1 MRRKEAAMPTVHS
14 VKEVKESKASVKVA
28 VIAMLVL
35 PIVGVGCLVF
45 PQVAEEAL
53 PYLLGVPMVL
63 SGAGSIVAVAREK
76 DVGAGKQTIGS
87 AIVLVVLG
95 CVTMVHGAKSTM
107 FIGIVWGLLGL
118 YKAAGEFD
126 EIIAAIKAKE
136 PFVFAL
142 GVCVFELVLAI
153 LLMLNPFANIE
164 HHLIL
169 LGIELIVYPFKVHRE
184 RGKFVLEAGA

>member
-1 MRRKEAAMPTVHS
+1 MSTVHS
-14 VKEVKESKASVKVA
+14 VKEVKESKPSVKLA

-35 PIVGVGCLVF
+35 PLVGVGCLVF
-45 PQVAEEAL
+45 PQIAEEVL
-53 PYLLGVPMVL
+53 PYFLGVPMVL
-63 SGAGSIVAVAREK
+63 SGVGSIVAVAREK
-76 DVGAGKQTIGS
+76 DVEAGKKSVGS

-95 CVTMVHGAKSTM
+95 CVTMVHGATSTM

-136 PFVFAL
+136 PFVFSL
-142 GVCVFELVLAI
+142 GVCVFELVLAV
-153 LLMLNPFANIE
+153 LLILNPFANIE
-164 HHLIL
+164 HHLLL

-184 RGKFVLEAGA
+184 RGKFVLEAEA

>member
-1 MRRKEAAMPTVHS
+1 MSTVHS
-14 VKEVKESKASVKVA
+14 VKEVKESAPSVKLA
-28 VIAMLVL
+28 VIAMLLL
-35 PIVGVGCLVF
+35 PLVGVGCLLF
-45 PQVAEEAL
+45 PQVAEEVL
-53 PYLLGVPMVL
+53 PYFLGVPMVL
-63 SGAGSIVAVAREK
+63 SGIGSIVTVAREK
-76 DVGAGKQTIGS
+76 DVEAASKSVGS
-87 AIVLVVLG
+87 VIVLVVLG

-136 PFVFAL
+136 PFIFSLA
-142 GVCVFELVLAI
+142 VCVFELVLAV
-153 LLMLNPFANIE
+153 LLILNPFANIE

-184 RGKFVLEAGA
+184 HGKLKIEAEA